1 MLQKIFLIIFGIVPL
16 CIGVEGLAN
25 ESTSLVPRIAFS
37 FGISFILFLLFDAI
51 EENKI
56 CR

>member
-1 MLQKIFLIIFGIVPL
+1 MLQKIFLIVFGIVPL

-37 FGISFILFLLFDAI
+37 FGISFILFRLFDVI
-51 EENKI
+51 EEGKA

>member
-1 MLQKIFLIIFGIVPL
+1 MLQRIFLVVFGIVPL

-25 ESTSLVPRIAFS
+25 ESTSLAPRIAFS
-37 FGISFILFLLFDAI
+37 FGISFILFRLFDVI
-51 EENKI
+51 EGNKI